1 MRNRSSGPGIP
12 VASRKL
18 VLRIGSRSS
27 AYRTSCLTPSAEGT
41 ELLHRY
47 PKKLAEQWALS
58 GDSTILSFTGV
69 QKC

>member
-1 MRNRSSGPGIP
+1 MRNRSSGPRIP

-18 VLRIGSRSS
+18 VLRIGSPSS
-27 AYRTSCLTPSAEGT
+27 ASNLFSAPIAEGT
-41 ELLHRY
+41 ELLHRH

-58 GDSTILSFTGV
+58 GDSTILGFTGV